1 MGDDWA
7 ADPPE
12 PEGWPL
18 PRRGRPDPIPTDFSD
33 DDMAFVDEDPYIE
46 PVDSESVDSESVDK
60 AEVDDFLNS
69 VPWWVTDGE
78 QIDVTAR
85 ATRGNEREDFR
96 RRGLSAGYDT
106 FWGHVDDDPVSV
118 LPIVRGAMLTLRW
131 LDVASRSARTPQRLP
146 LLLGAAVATAGAFGI
161 VGGPPAHRL
170 AACAT
175 SLVLGVV
182 AALVVSRRVTS
193 YRVAAIGGA
202 ALAVACVAVS
212 TVPTIGAT
220 RWYPVLM
227 GLAFAGAGLVVAALW
242 PVVRRWRV
250 ERDLWTRP
258 ELALVAALLEF
269 ADCVESDPVTQDRRA
284 AVQAL
289 DRAATRFE
297 FAWHRVHRTGVDV
310 TDRQLRGWAGR
321 IRAETRELQR
331 SFAFGDPS
339 KVRLL
344 LSTYLLI
351 QAIVN
356 RLPLDNK
363 EDDWVRH
370 GSWRRPPTS
379 AIARLWA
386 RGKQSGRYVR
396 QCLLAAVIA
405 SAALLLLAVTVW
417 SAVPTF
423 LGEHISRDLDPALT
437 FDPTMRVFVAT
448 ISLSLFALAGRAFT
462 HRR

>member
-18 PRRGRPDPIPTDFSD
+18 PRRGRPDPIPTDVTD
-33 DDMAFVDEDPYIE
+33 DDLSFVDEDPYIE
-46 PVDSESVDSESVDK
+46 PVDSEPFSEP
-60 AEVDDFLNS
+60 EFDDPLDPA
-69 VPWWVTDGE
+69 PWWITQGE
-78 QIDVTAR
+78 QIDATAR
-85 ATRGNEREDFR
+85 ANRRNERERFGWD
-96 RRGLSAGYDT
+96 GLPAGYDT
-106 FWGHVDDDPVSV
+106 FWGLVDVDPVSV
-118 LPIVRGAMLTLRW
+118 LPTVRGARLKLGWMDIA
-131 LDVASRSARTPQRLP
+131 LDSARTPQRLP
-146 LLLGAAVATAGAFGI
+146 LLLGAVVATVGAFGI
-161 VGGPPAHRL
+161 VGGSLVHRL

-182 AALVVSRRVTS
+182 AALVVSRRATS

-202 ALAVACVAVS
+202 AVAVACVAVS
-212 TVPTIGAT
+212 TVPTIRAT
-220 RWYPVLM
+220 RWYDLLM
-227 GLAFAGAGLVVAALW
+227 GLAFAGAGLVIAALR
-242 PVVRRWRV
+242 PLVRRWNLEQFV
-250 ERDLWTRP
+250 WTRP
-258 ELALVAALLEF
+258 DMALVAALLEF
-269 ADCVESDPVTQDRRA
+269 ADCVESNPEIQDRRR

-356 RLPLDNK
+356 RDPLDHN

-386 RGKQSGRYVR
+386 RGRQSGRYVR

-423 LGEHISRDLDPALT
+423 IGEHISRDLGSALT

>member
-18 PRRGRPDPIPTDFSD
+18 PRRARPDPIPTDGTD
-33 DDMAFVDEDPYIE
+33 DDKLFLDEDPYIDL
-46 PVDSESVDSESVDK
+46 VDSESVDSEPVDK
-60 AEVDDFLNS
+60 AEIDDYLDS
-69 VPWWVTDGE
+69 VPWWVIHGE
-78 QIDVTAR
+78 RIDATAR
-85 ATRGNEREDFR
+85 GNHRNTRERFGWD
-96 RRGLSAGYDT
+96 GLPAGYDT
-106 FWGHVDDDPVSV
+106 FWGLVDVDPVSV
-118 LPIVRGAMLTLRW
+118 LPTVRGARLSLRW
-131 LDVASRSARTPQRLP
+131 LDVASRSVRTPQRLP
-146 LLLGAAVATAGAFGI
+146 LLLGAVVATVGAFGI
-161 VGGPPAHRL
+161 VGGSLAHRL
-170 AACAT
+170 ATCAT

-182 AALVVSRRVTS
+182 AALVVSRRATS

-202 ALAVACVAVS
+202 AVAVACVAVS
-212 TVPTIGAT
+212 TVPTIRAT
-220 RWYPVLM
+220 RWYDVLM
-227 GLAFAGAGLVVAALW
+227 GLAFAGAGLVIAALW
-242 PVVRRWRV
+242 PLVRRWRI
-250 ERDLWTRP
+250 EQDLWADP

-269 ADCVESDPVTQDRRA
+269 ADSVESDPVTQDRRG

-356 RLPLDNK
+356 RYPLDAK
-363 EDDWVRH
+363 EDGWVRH

-423 LGEHISRDLDPALT
+423 IGEHISRDLGSALT
-437 FDPTMRVFVAT
+437 FDPAMRVFVAT